1 MQSHT
6 CLQFVLE
13 ALQMHGPHHSLLT
26 LELQQRVVFYCL
38 VDLGLFLQKLTNT
51 NRKMLTNALRAL
63 VNNPFKESFYGEKKK
78 KTIKVLTVFFISHKS
93 CVKTFQK

>member
-6 CLQFVLE
+6 CLQIVFE

-78 KTIKVLTVFFISHKS
+78 TIKVLTVFFISHKS
-93 CVKTFQK
+93 GVKIFQK